1 MAAKKKEKP
10 VKTQEKPVKT
20 QEKPLTNA
28 VTEARKRK
36 QELFMA

>member
-10 VKTQEKPVKT
+10 AQK

-28 VTEARKRK
+28 VAEARKRK
-36 QELFMA
+36 QAFKN